1 MGKIAFVFSGQ
12 GDQYPGMGKA
22 LYERYPAAAKVYDLC
37 DQIRPGTSRQCFAGT
52 EEELRETKH
61 TQPCLFATELAGAAV
76 CLEKGITP
84 CAAAGFSL
92 GEMAAAVTAGIF
104 DLETGFQLVCRRGA
118 LMQEAAE
125 QYDTFMAA
133 VVRLTEEQVQAVCA
147 VFEQVYPVNF
157 NCPGQITVAGLA
169 SQLQK
174 FSEAVKKTGG
184 KLIVL
189 KVSGAFHSPFM
200 EQAAD
205 AFEKELKA
213 AKQQEKRIP
222 IYSNVTGLPYTE
234 DVTGLLARQICSP
247 VQWEIL
253 IRNMIRDGIDTF
265 LEIGPGRT
273 LTNMI
278 RKIDGSVK
286 SINLTE
292 ELMEAGRC

>member
-1 MGKIAFVFSGQ
+1 
-12 GDQYPGMGKA
+12 
-22 LYERYPAAAKVYDLC
+22 
-37 DQIRPGTSRQCFAGT
+37 
-52 EEELRETKH
+52 
-61 TQPCLFATELAGAAV
+61 
-76 CLEKGITP
+76 
-84 CAAAGFSL
+84 
-92 GEMAAAVTAGIF
+92 
-104 DLETGFQLVCRRGA
+104 
-118 LMQEAAE
+118 MQEAAE
-125 QYDTFMAA
+125 RYDTFMAA
-133 VVRLTEEQVQAVCA
+133 VVRLTKEQVQEVCA
-147 VFEQVYPVNF
+147 AFEQVYPVNF

-234 DVTGLLARQICSP
+234 DVTGLLAGQICSP

>member
-22 LYERYPAAAKVYDLC
+22 LYETYPAAAKVYDLC
-37 DQIRPGTSRQCFAGT
+37 DQIRPGISRQCFAGT
-52 EEELRETKH
+52 EAELKETKH

-84 CAAAGFSL
+84 CAAAGFSM
-92 GEMAAAVTAGIF
+92 GEMAAAVAAGIF
-104 DLETGFQLVCRRGA
+104 DLETGFHLVCRRGA

-125 QYDTFMAA
+125 RYDTFMAA
-133 VVRLTEEQVQAVCA
+133 VVRLTKEQVQAVCA
-147 VFEQVYPVNF
+147 AFEQVYPVNF
-157 NCPGQITVAGLA
+157 NCPGQITVAGL
-169 SQLQK
+169 SSKLQE
-174 FSEAVKKTGG
+174 FSEAVKQAGG

-189 KVSGAFHSPFM
+189 KVRGAFHSPFM
-200 EQAAD
+200 KQAAD

-292 ELMEAGRC
+292 KLMEAGRC

>member
-22 LYERYPAAAKVYDLC
+22 LYETYPAAAKVYDLC

-52 EEELRETKH
+52 EEELKETKH

-84 CAAAGFSL
+84 CAVAGFSL

-104 DLETGFQLVCRRGA
+104 DLETGFQLVCRRGT

-125 QYDTFMAA
+125 RYDTFMAA
-133 VVRLTEEQVQAVCA
+133 VVRLTKEQVQEVCA
-147 VFEQVYPVNF
+147 AYEQVYPVNF
-157 NCPGQITVAGLA
+157 NCPGQITVAGL
-169 SQLQK
+169 SSKLQE
-174 FSEAVKKTGG
+174 FSEAVKKAGG

-189 KVSGAFHSPFM
+189 KVRGAFHSPFM
-200 EQAAD
+200 KQAAD

-234 DVTGLLARQICSP
+234 DVTGLLARQISSP

-265 LEIGPGRT
+265 LEIGPGKT